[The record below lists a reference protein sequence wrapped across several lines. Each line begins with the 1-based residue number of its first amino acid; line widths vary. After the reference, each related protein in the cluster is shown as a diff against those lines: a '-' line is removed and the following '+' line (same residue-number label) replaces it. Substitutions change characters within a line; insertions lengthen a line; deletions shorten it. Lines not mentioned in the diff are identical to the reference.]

1 MTEEA
6 TIEGK
11 IRYSK
16 DALISI
22 RDLANENPFG
32 KTSIMNIIGD
42 LKLGGNDEYLHVTYT
57 GRKDIAR
64 RLEIYMGMVNY
75 DGSHEAMM
83 AALEFKKNKR
93 GEN

>member
-83 AALEFKKNKR
+83 AALEFKKK
-93 GEN
+93 